1 MLRPDPQAPAAETR
15 LIRLID
21 GQPRLVTDDWLLL
34 AAGAASAHRHPILHL
49 ASWTQR
55 PRNRACGIWVGP
67 DDDFEADTGFLAEAA
82 LIAVRFPSFR
92 DGRSLSVAH
101 RLRRQ
106 HGWTGE
112 LRAFGD
118 VLRGQL
124 RQMRRCGF
132 DSFSLAPGQDPQ
144 DALKALATRSLP
156 HPLHRSTT

>member
-1 MLRPDPQAPAAETR
+1 MPRADIQPTAANAR
-15 LIRLID
+15 LIKLID
-21 GQPRLVTDDWLLL
+21 GQPRLVADQWQLL
-34 AAGAASAHRHPILHL
+34 APGSVAVSRKPILHM
-49 ASWTQR
+49 ASWAQR
-55 PRNRACGIWVGP
+55 PRGGACGIWIGP
-67 DDDFEADTGFLAEAA
+67 DDDFETRTGFLTEAA

-92 DGRSLSVAH
+92 DARSLSVAH
-101 RLRRQ
+101 RLRQQ

-132 DSFSLAPGQDPQ
+132 DSFELAPGQDPQ

-156 HPLHRSTT
+156 HTLHRSTT

>member
-1 MLRPDPQAPAAETR
+1 MLRPDLQPAAEPR

-21 GQPRLVTDDWLLL
+21 GQPRLLADDWQLLTVGAVP
-34 AAGAASAHRHPILHL
+34 AARRPILHL
-49 ASWTQR
+49 VDWAQR
-55 PRNRACGIWVGP
+55 PRDRACGIWVGP

-92 DGRSLSVAH
+92 DARSLSVAH

-106 HGWTGE
+106 HRWSGE
-112 LRAFGD
+112 LRALGD